1 MKIKNVFIAGAFF
14 VSVVT
19 FAQKDELKALKKIY
33 NKSVPSQT
41 DLADFKSNLSKLE
54 GVASLDADKVALT
67 YYKSVYPLLEVAA
80 LGSTP
85 TQAQLQK
92 IFTISA
98 ISELANGFNS
108 TLDFEKTS
116 GKKVFTDDIKTRI
129 TIIKPKLVDAAFE
142 YGKAE
147 KFDLAAEILYSAY
160 LVDKTD
166 QDNLYY
172 AASYAVNAKDYTNAL
187 QYYNELKALNYSG
200 EKTIYY
206 AVNKANQTED
216 YFATDK
222 TTRDNY
228 VKVLATHEKP
238 RDEKVTSKKG
248 EIYKNIALILVE
260 QGKISE
266 AKQAILD
273 ARKAN
278 PDDTSLLITEA
289 DFYLKEKDFASYT
302 RLVNEA
308 LAKDPNNVQLIF
320 NLGVISA
327 DSNKYDEA
335 EKYYKRV
342 MEIDPKYFDAY
353 LNLAELKLRA
363 DKDFV
368 EQMRKLGT
376 SDADNKKFDVLRQKQ
391 IDNYKE
397 VLPYLEKGVEL
408 KPDNDAVKRTLLGVY
423 QALEMSDKAKALKAK
438 L

>member
-1 MKIKNVFIAGAFF
+1 MKIKNVFIAGALL

-33 NKSVPSQT
+33 NKEVPTAT
-41 DLADFKSNLSKLE
+41 DLADYKANLSKLE
-54 GVASLDADKVALT
+54 GVATEEVDKVSLS
-67 YYKSVYPLLEVAA
+67 YYKSVYPLLEVASIGA
-80 LGSTP
+80 EP
-85 TQAQLQK
+85 TTAQLQK
-92 IFTISA
+92 IFAGNA
-98 ISELANGFNS
+98 ISNLAKGFDS
-108 TLDFEKTS
+108 TLEYEKKS
-116 GKKVFTDDIKTRI
+116 GKKVFTDDIKKRTE
-129 TIIKPKLVDAAFE
+129 IIKPKLVNAAVE
-142 YGKAE
+142 YGKAS
-147 KFDLAAEILYSAY
+147 KFKESTEILYAAY
-160 LVDKTD
+160 LMDKTD
-166 QDNLYY
+166 QENLYY
-172 AASYAVNAKDYTNAL
+172 AASYAVNGKEYDKAL
-187 QYYNELKALNYSG
+187 EYYYELKNINYSG
-200 EKTIYY
+200 EKTLYY
-206 AVNKANQTED
+206 AVNKANQEED
-216 YFATDK
+216 YFAVDK

-228 VKVLATHEKP
+228 VRLGTHEKP

-278 PDDTSLLITEA
+278 PDDISLLITEA

-302 RLVNEA
+302 RVVNEA

-327 DSNKYDEA
+327 DSNKYDDA
-335 EKYYKRV
+335 EKYYKKV
-342 MEIDPKYFDAY
+342 IEIDKDYFDAY

-368 EQMRKLGT
+368 EQMKKLGT
-376 SDADNKKFDVLRQKQ
+376 SDADNKKFDALRAKQ
-391 IDNYKE
+391 IENYKQ

-408 KPDNDAVKRTLLGVY
+408 KPDNEPVKRTLLGVY
-423 QALEMSDKAKALKAK
+423 QALEMTDKVKALKAK